1 MVLRRSQKLLLV
13 LGSLGALLAT
23 GVGSI
28 PTTQA
33 TSSSID
39 ALRARRAVLVAEL
52 AAMQPSLHVAG
63 RALSGAEAQYE
74 AQQAKVLAQQAT
86 LNQLNSQM
94 LSLNQQLTS
103 NLATVAQNK
112 QALAKI
118 IRATFESTGNNQM
131 LAAVLS
137 ANNFGQ
143 AMDRLRNAT
152 QVSQQVTDLVTRL
165 SGQENEIRRDQAK
178 ITSDFAQ
185 ASTLESSLSDESNR
199 LLSYLVQR
207 NNFFSSLSGP
217 ARQVAAEISAID
229 EQIAWQQSGG
239 GGHVGAGPCGDH
251 FAYGQCTWYVASRRC
266 VPWGGN
272 ARDWY
277 YNAAARGFKEGHTP
291 VAGAVVVFWPGG
303 DGASRSFGHVAY
315 VEAVGPAS
323 GIPGGYFKLSEMN
336 FNGWNRVNYRVLP
349 NNSGGIQGFIYG
361 Q

>member
-1 MVLRRSQKLLLV
+1 M

-28 PTTQA
+28 VSTRATT
-33 TSSSID
+33 SSID
-39 ALRARRAVLVAEL
+39 SLRARRAVLVAEL

-63 RALSGAEAQYE
+63 HALTGAEAQYE

-94 LSLNQQLTS
+94 LSLNQQLTG
-103 NLATVAQNK
+103 NQATVGQNK

-143 AMDRLRNAT
+143 AMDRLRNAS
-152 QVSQQVTDLVTRL
+152 QVSQQVTDLVNRL
-165 SGQENEIRRDQAK
+165 SAQEDAIRADQAK

-185 ASTLESSLSDESNR
+185 ASTIESQLSDESNR
-199 LLSYLVQR
+199 LLSFLVQR
-207 NNFFSSLSGP
+207 NNFFNGLSGP
-217 ARQVAAEISAID
+217 ARQIAAQISNID
-229 EQIAWQQSGG
+229 EQIAWQQS

-277 YNAAARGFKEGHTP
+277 NAAARGFKEGHTP
-291 VAGAVVVFWPGG
+291 IAGAVVVFWPGG

-315 VEAVGPAS
+315 VEAVGPAA